1 MQMTYSGPM
10 RARRSAFAALVALA
24 GLLFTQVAI
33 AAAAWDS
40 LPSPCHEQAPANYCF
55 QHCSNNDLTLDV
67 PRVKLPAIAAAS
79 LPFSL
84 ITPMPYPQVAS
95 VRVVVLPAGPPPR
108 ILFQSFLI

>member
-1 MQMTYSGPM
+1 MPMTYSGAM
-10 RARRSAFAALVALA
+10 RARRSPFAAFAALA
-24 GLLFTQVAI
+24 GLLFVQVAI

-67 PRVKLPAIAAAS
+67 PRVKLPAVTAAS
-79 LPFSL
+79 VPFS
-84 ITPMPYPQVAS
+84 IVTPVPYPQVAPA
-95 VRVVVLPAGPPPR
+95 RIAVLPAGPPPR

>member
-1 MQMTYSGPM
+1 MTYSGLM
-10 RARRSAFAALVALA
+10 RVRRSAFAALTALA

-40 LPSPCHEQAPANYCF
+40 LPSPCHEQSPANYCF

-67 PRVKLPAIAAAS
+67 PRVKVPTAAPAPAPTVVVAPAR
-79 LPFSL
+79 
-84 ITPMPYPQVAS
+84 YPEVVP
-95 VRVVVLPAGPPPR
+95 VRFDVLPAGPPPR